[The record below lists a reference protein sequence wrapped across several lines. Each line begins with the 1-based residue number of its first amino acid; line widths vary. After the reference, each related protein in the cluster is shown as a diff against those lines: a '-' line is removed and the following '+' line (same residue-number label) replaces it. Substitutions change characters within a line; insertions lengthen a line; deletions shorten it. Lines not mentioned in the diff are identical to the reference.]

1 MQFCTKR
8 KRLGVRGGVLRVY
21 FTQTRIAIYV
31 LSPLRACGI
40 RLMLYFFGYLLR
52 HHTRPSSAEGM
63 TIVVAT
69 PYLDEAEGC
78 DRVALKS

>member
-1 MQFCTKR
+1 M
-8 KRLGVRGGVLRVY
+8 LP
-21 FTQTRIAIYV
+21 
-31 LSPLRACGI
+31 PLRAGGI